1 MTARE
6 FVDWTN
12 GLINSK
18 DQKLVGDINHGYSYM
33 DTDKAIEMQKRIDE
47 QLKRENAAVVSAYC
61 KNDVRSTEEAF
72 RRMTN
77 SFYGLTRAERTM
89 EIKNVIFN
97 DPATIVIWKDGSK
110 TVVKCGD
117 GDVFDPEKGLAMAIA
132 KRVYGNKGR
141 YYETFKKWLPEEEN
155 TVPEYIKKIE
165 EAGRNIQMGF
175 RDAIGLQEEKHIT
188 LKEYCLKY
196 NITKNVAYGMIK
208 RGDLHAYKDEK
219 GKWIIPIN

>member
-6 FVDWTN
+6 FVDWTE
-12 GLINSK
+12 GLINIK
-18 DQKLVGDINHGYSYM
+18 NRKLVGDINHGYSYM
-33 DTDKAIEMQKRIDE
+33 DTDKAIEMQEKINE
-47 QLKRENAAVVSAYC
+47 QLKKGNAAVVSAYC
-61 KNDVRSTEEAF
+61 KNDVRSTEEAYK
-72 RRMTN
+72 MMMN
-77 SFYGLTRAERTM
+77 SFYGCTRVEKTM

-97 DPATIVIWKDGSK
+97 DPATIVFWADGSK

-141 YYETFKKWLPEEEN
+141 YYETFKKWLPEEE
-155 TVPEYIKKIE
+155 
-165 EAGRNIQMGF
+165 EAGRNIQRGF
-175 RDAIGLQEEKHIT
+175 RAAIGLQEEKHMT
-188 LKEYCLKY
+188 LKEYCSKY